1 MELIIPFLQLF
12 CTQASNYLKL
22 KLDHQ
27 NDLNISFIGGRTSTF
42 VVTLDANTNW
52 EARIYGTEGSMKILP
67 PFWCSTQ
74 LQIKEGEI
82 VDFGPLS
89 ERKKTDY
96 NYFNSA
102 NMGLEAQHVRECLL
116 KGLTESPVV
125 KHEDS
130 LKFAKILEEVRRQV
144 GVEFD

>member
-1 MELIIPFLQLF
+1 MILTLF
-12 CTQASNYLKL
+12 NV
-22 KLDHQ
+22 
-27 NDLNISFIGGRTSTF
+27 GGRTSTF
-42 VVTLDANTNW
+42 VATLDVNTNW
-52 EARIYGTEGSMKILP
+52 EARIYGTDGSIKILP

-74 LQIKEGEI
+74 LHLKEGEI
-82 VDFGPLS
+82 IDFGPLP
-89 ERKKTDY
+89 ERKMTDY

-102 NMGLEAQHVRECLL
+102 NLGFEAQHVRECLL